1 MKIIKTK
8 KDHALAL
15 KEVEALML
23 RGDNLSQKEINELE
37 VLSFLIEDYEK
48 KTIKLPE
55 VTPAEVLRFI
65 IEQQDLTQKDLVP
78 FIGSKSRVSEVLS
91 GKREL
96 TLRMVR
102 ALHSG
107 LDIPLNALIQEEK
120 AELPERI
127 EVSDYP
133 ASEMCKLGYFTSAL
147 DETWMKVRDRGE
159 ELLHEFFRG
168 RQNDPM
174 AAFNKQTTSKKSK
187 VSHLSV
193 HAWRCHVLDQSE
205 KQKLGKYSPDS
216 LNEALF
222 TQLKGFSTL
231 SNGPNLVCERLN
243 AAGIAVV
250 IAKQLTATHLDGA
263 ALWHPKEYPVIGMTL
278 RHNRL
283 DNFWFVLFHEL
294 GHIKLH
300 LESHKEGFMDADI
313 DSTSELVIERQADKF
328 ALDTVISPK
337 EWKHLEQLK
346 TADEIRKAASKL
358 AIHESII
365 AGRLRRAA
373 KDYRKHRTL
382 IGQGKVRPLFGL
394 E

>member
-1 MKIIKTK
+1 MTILSRDKIDKFLRKHTNAQSSLMSWLLI
-8 KDHALAL
+8 
-15 KEVEALML
+15 VEEATWTCPQDI
-23 RGDNLSQKEINELE
+23 RDPFNSADFPSGNRI
-37 VLSFLIEDYEK
+37 V
-48 KTIKLPE
+48 
-55 VTPAEVLRFI
+55 

-96 TLRMVR
+96 TLKMVR

-133 ASEMCKLGYFTSAL
+133 ANEMCKLGYFTSAL
-147 DETWMKVRDRGE
+147 GETWMKVRGRGE
-159 ELLHEFFRG
+159 DLLHEFFRG
-168 RQNDPM
+168 CQNDPL

-205 KQKLGKYSPDS
+205 KQKLGNYSPDG

-231 SNGPNLVCERLN
+231 PNGPNLVCERLN
-243 AAGIAVV
+243 AAGIAVI
-250 IAKQLTATHLDGA
+250 IAKQLTGTHLDGA

-294 GHIKLH
+294 GHLKLH
-300 LESHKEGFMDADI
+300 LESHKEGIFI
-313 DSTSELVIERQADKF
+313 
-328 ALDTVISPK
+328 
-337 EWKHLEQLK
+337 
-346 TADEIRKAASKL
+346 
-358 AIHESII
+358 
-365 AGRLRRAA
+365 
-373 KDYRKHRTL
+373 
-382 IGQGKVRPLFGL
+382 VRSYDGTRIQCLGGPLHVLFGSK
-394 E
+394 

>member
-1 MKIIKTK
+1 
-8 KDHALAL
+8 
-15 KEVEALML
+15 
-23 RGDNLSQKEINELE
+23 
-37 VLSFLIEDYEK
+37 
-48 KTIKLPE
+48 
-55 VTPAEVLRFI
+55 
-65 IEQQDLTQKDLVP
+65 
-78 FIGSKSRVSEVLS
+78 
-91 GKREL
+91 
-96 TLRMVR
+96 MVR

-127 EVSDYP
+127 KVSDYP

-147 DETWMKVRDRGE
+147 DETWMKGGDRGE
-159 ELLHEFFRG
+159 ALLHEFFRG
-168 RQNDPM
+168 RQNNPM

-187 VSHLSV
+187 VSHLSG

-205 KQKLGKYSPDS
+205 KQKLGKYSRDS

-222 TQLKGFSTL
+222 IQRKGFSTL
-231 SNGPNLVCERLN
+231 PKGPNLVCERLN

-250 IAKQLTATHLDGA
+250 IAKQLTGIHLDGA
-263 ALWHPKEYPVIGMTL
+263 ALWHPKEYPVIGMTFC
-278 RHNRL
+278 HDRL

-313 DSTSELVIERQADKF
+313 DSTSELVIEREADKF

-337 EWKHLEQLK
+337 EWKHFEQVK
-346 TADEIRKAASKL
+346 TADEIRKAASKR
-358 AIHESII
+358 AIYESII

-382 IGQGKVRPLFGL
+382 IGQGKVKPPFGF